1 MEDEGVHSIPSMED
15 DIADLEEVDPDEMEE
30 EEEDDEMGPEEIGT
44 AAFTSAREYRQQR
57 QRPSYLAK
65 PDVLGYL
72 NSFKTLDDND
82 RARLCRSV
90 ATYLQNQ
97 INTRNGL
104 YRRRSVAFRKTKE
117 EDSTHSGMWG
127 PAKAPPTGKKLKR
140 TKSVRD
146 LTAEFASAPE

>member
-104 YRRRSVAFRKTKE
+104 YRRRSVAFRSKGSDPDLRPIK
-117 EDSTHSGMWG
+117 
-127 PAKAPPTGKKLKR
+127 PKKLKR

-146 LTAEFASAPE
+146 LTAEFTASAPQ